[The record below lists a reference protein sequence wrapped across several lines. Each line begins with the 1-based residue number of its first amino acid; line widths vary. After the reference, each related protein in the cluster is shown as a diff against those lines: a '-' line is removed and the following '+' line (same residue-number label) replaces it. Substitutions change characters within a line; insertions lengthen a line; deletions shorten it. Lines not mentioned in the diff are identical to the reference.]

1 MKLENVEILQSLG
14 LTTTQTKVYLT
25 SLEIGKSLAGTI
37 ADRAHIHRRNTYD
50 ALEQLLQ
57 KGLVSYTVTNNKKYW
72 NAVHPEKLLLLMK
85 ENEKLISSILPEL
98 ISKFNSVKL
107 KQTVEVFQGLGGMK
121 TFYDDM
127 TKAKEI
133 IMLFASGKAYKR
145 MPFYM
150 KQWDNKI
157 NKTKL
162 RVMALLSSDAYK
174 EPFKNYQYG
183 TIKILPPKFYSPTQI
198 FIYGNKSAVAIWS
211 EEPIAILIS
220 SEEITEGFRRYF
232 QFLWKIAKN

>member
-162 RVMALLSSDAYK
+162 RIMALLSSDAYK

-183 TIKILPPKFYSPTQI
+183 TIKILSPKFYSPTQI